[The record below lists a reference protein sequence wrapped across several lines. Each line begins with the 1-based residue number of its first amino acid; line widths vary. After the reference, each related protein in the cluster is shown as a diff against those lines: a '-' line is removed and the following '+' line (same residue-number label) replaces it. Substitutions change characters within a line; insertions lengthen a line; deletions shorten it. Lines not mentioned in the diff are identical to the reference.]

1 MEDEGGMSSWIGLLR
16 MRDIFLPNGLCI
28 RDKVVEYF
36 FTVYLPWEMCCD
48 MSVRIRE
55 LLRMRRNFL
64 SPTKHAQYFLTQCAF
79 VYWLVEYFFA
89 AFMHGRW
96 RIEMCGDMSVRIRE
110 LLLTRGNFLSPTVHA
125 RYFLTQCAFAY

>member
-1 MEDEGGMSSWIGLLR
+1 
-16 MRDIFLPNGLCI
+16 
-28 RDKVVEYF
+28 
-36 FTVYLPWEMCCD
+36 MCGD

-64 SPTKHAQYFLTQCAF
+64 SPTAHARYFLTQCAF

-96 RIEMCGDMSVRIRE
+96 RIEMCGDMSVMIIE
-110 LLLTRGNFLSPTVHA
+110 LQRMRGNFLSPTAHA
-125 RYFLTQCAFAY
+125 QLVLTWCPNP